1 MPPPGSFPVS
11 LKSSLYAVLPDFAL
25 GYAERI
31 EASPVGY
38 RLARGA
44 FWSLAGAVIS
54 RGLALISSVLV
65 ARILGK
71 VGFGEL
77 GIVQTTVGM
86 FGAFAGFGLGL
97 TSTKY
102 VAEFR
107 ATDPARAGRIMAL
120 SVVVAVVTGA
130 VATVALLVLA
140 PWLAEHT
147 LAAPHLAGV
156 LRIGGG
162 MLFLGAVTGAQS
174 GALAG
179 FEAFKTIAVV
189 NFASGLVTFPL
200 LVGGTI
206 LGGLK
211 GAVWALVGSM
221 GVNWLLNHVSL
232 RRESALAGVPFRL
245 SGWGREWPTLWKFS
259 LPAALSG
266 VIVAPIYWVTNS
278 ILVNRPNGYAEMGI
292 FNAANQW
299 FGALLFLPAVLGQVV
314 LPALSERLGDEDRI
328 RAAKMVSLSIKLN
341 LLVVTP
347 LVLILCLASP
357 WVMGF
362 YGHSFRAGWPTFVIV
377 VVTADLL
384 AVQLPVSQLIAAAGR
399 MWLGFSMNLGWALVF
414 VLGTAA
420 WVSNGATGLAA
431 ARLTA
436 YAMLS
441 LWTFGWA
448 RHALKANG
456 VRSLRPS

>member
-1 MPPPGSFPVS
+1 MS

-65 ARILGK
+65 ARILGT

-120 SVVVAVVTGA
+120 SLVVAVVTGA

-189 NFASGLVTFPL
+189 NLASGLVTFPL

-206 LGGLK
+206 LGGVK

-232 RRESALAGVPFRL
+232 RRETALAGVSFRL

-259 LPAALSG
+259 LPAFLSG
-266 VIVAPIYWVTNS
+266 ALIGPVFWGCAS
-278 ILVNRPNGYAEMGI
+278 MLVNQPNGYGEMGI
-292 FNAANQW
+292 FSAASQWRNAI
-299 FGALLFLPAVLGQVV
+299 LFLPSSIGAIV
-314 LPALSERLGDEDRI
+314 LPVLANLGGEGKHRVLSKVLWLNISFTAMVTSLIALPVGLLAGHIMGAYGPGFRNGSQTLLYLSVAAIIAATASVVGQAIASQGRMWEGLGLN
-328 RAAKMVSLSIKLN
+328 ALWAVAFMFSAWLFVHLGAKGLALATLTSYC
-341 LLVVTP
+341 
-347 LVLILCLASP
+347 VL
-357 WVMGF
+357 
-362 YGHSFRAGWPTFVIV
+362 
-377 VVTADLL
+377 LL
-384 AVQLPVSQLIAAAGR
+384 AVGI
-399 MWLGFSMNLGWALVF
+399 FTLVI
-414 VLGTAA
+414 
-420 WVSNGATGLAA
+420 
-431 ARLTA
+431 
-436 YAMLS
+436 
-441 LWTFGWA
+441 
-448 RHALKANG
+448 
-456 VRSLRPS
+456 LRPRLSTPDE